1 MILFIY
7 SVTALVSILG
17 GMVILSRS
25 GASHGRAIALGLL
38 CIGAAEL
45 GYLVFHLKDSLAAIR
60 VASWFELSTIC
71 CFIVSVISMEKSL
84 SKKTLLILW
93 ARRSLIFCCA
103 LYAGMLG
110 IHPNAYASL
119 HEQGMVVVGWLGRAH
134 SILVLMGSI
143 LFIWIMEN
151 ILKSSEGSSRR
162 ILKYPALGSI
172 SVGASLCIA
181 SIYRL
186 STNTLTHDVLTL
198 CSLIFLVGMAFLI
211 FFSIRFKLFEMDI
224 FVSRYVVYHSI
235 TFISM
240 GSYLLITGVIIFWV
254 QRLGVKAPLVVM
266 GFLVFLALVALSIL
280 VLSPDAKAR
289 LRFFINTHFFSNKY
303 DYRKEWVELSGYLA
317 IAYKENQVIHVT
329 SQVILDSMYIRELS
343 LWLKKAGGYT
353 RAFSFPHASGGDTV
367 MASDHPLI
375 SYLRQKSS
383 FLRRAPQKIDDRDWE
398 GIVKGHAG
406 LLDANKIELAVG
418 MMVGT
423 DLVGFIAVGKENPGT
438 PYGQD
443 DIDLLTAIASQ
454 AGSALS
460 KAWFAERLAENMELD
475 TYNRMSASMLH
486 DLKNAAGH
494 LSLVLQN
501 APKYMDQEEFRADM
515 LDTVGQALARID
527 KVMGKLQAVPERDE
541 LHMETFTAGPFLQ
554 DLLTRLRSRLEGVRL
569 VRDIDEGLCLTTDP
583 DVLFKIL
590 ENVIVNAAEAV
601 DDDGCITVTARSDG
615 DVPFFMVED
624 NGVGMT
630 DDFIRQRLFKPFQT
644 TKKKGTG
651 LGMWQ
656 VKNMAEQIGARIE
669 VKGNED
675 RGVSVS
681 LRLQG
686 PKPQEPGAQG
696 G

>member
-45 GYLVFHLKDSLAAIR
+45 GYLVFHLKDSLTAIR
-60 VASWFELSTIC
+60 VASWFEFSTIC

-103 LYAGMLG
+103 LYAGMLS
-110 IHPNAYASL
+110 IHPNAYVSL

-172 SVGASLCIA
+172 SVGVSLCIA

-186 STNTLTHDVLTL
+186 STNTHTHDVITL
-198 CSLIFLVGMAFLI
+198 CSLIFLVGVVFLI

-235 TFISM
+235 TFIGM

-254 QRLGVKAPLVVM
+254 QRLGVKAPLVVT
-266 GFLVFLALVALSIL
+266 GFLAFLALVALSIL

-303 DYRKEWVELSGYLA
+303 DYRKEWGELSGYLA
-317 IAYKENQVIHVT
+317 IAYKENQIIHVA

-353 RAFSFPHASGGDTV
+353 RVFSFPHASGGDTV
-367 MASDHPLI
+367 MAGDHPLI

-383 FLRRAPQKIDDRDWE
+383 FLRRAPQNIGDRDWE

-406 LLDANKIELAVG
+406 FLDANKIELAVG

-475 TYNRMSASMLH
+475 TYSRMSASMLH

-601 DDDGCITVTARSDG
+601 EDDGCITVTARSDA
-615 DVPFFMVED
+615 DVPFFMVQD